1 MKSKTRKQICLF
13 LSAVLC
19 LYSPGMT
26 AFAEETE
33 SPEQS
38 EFTPLLSCETDAV
51 LVEEPDTEI
60 ETELNLTSVD
70 VDIEGEITAEDITLG
85 AAFKNM
91 KVVTDASDRNG
102 FAARQTGPQK
112 SEPW

>member
-60 ETELNLTSVD
+60 ETELIL
-70 VDIEGEITAEDITLG
+70 LL
-85 AAFKNM
+85 
-91 KVVTDASDRNG
+91 
-102 FAARQTGPQK
+102 
-112 SEPW
+112 